1 MIVPPIVFLQLLAN
15 RKFAPAA
22 LALQVGT
29 GDQSAL
35 LPLIGDEQFTMLAKA
50 IPCLI
55 ETRHAQTLPPEV
67 LTAFQVAG
75 CRTLAQDSFHRS
87 DVQTRPVLPEHCE
100 WLTGDWYLAPPLKL
114 SAHQA
119 ASRSLSLKLLQLV
132 AADADTCEIE
142 AVFRQDP
149 ILAYHLLRLVNSLC
163 VGVGKHISS
172 FSQAILI
179 LGRHQLKRWLNLML
193 FAANRDDYRASMLM
207 AKVAVRA
214 RSMELLAK
222 AGGFERQEQDQA
234 FMVGMFSLLGV
245 LFGMPLTDVLTPLKL
260 NLSLHNAVLSRT
272 GKMGRLLYALEK
284 LERADE
290 SGLAELFEDFQLTP
304 MDFNRLSLEAHQWM
318 LNAIHEQPDTRDD

>member
-1 MIVPPIVFLQLLAN
+1 MIVPPLLFLQLLAN
-15 RKFAPAA
+15 RKYAPAA
-22 LALQVGT
+22 LAFQISE
-29 GDQSAL
+29 GDQSLL
-35 LPLIGDEQFTMLAKA
+35 LPLIGDEHFSALAKA

-55 ETRHAQTLPPEV
+55 ETRYAQTLAPDV

-75 CRTLAQDSFHRS
+75 CRTATSECFHHSDERS
-87 DVQTRPVLPEHCE
+87 KPVLPTHCE

-114 SAHQA
+114 SSQQA
-119 ASRSLSLKLLQLV
+119 ASRTLSLKLLQLV

-149 ILAYHLLRLVNSLC
+149 VLAYHLLRLVNSLC

-193 FAANRDDYRASMLM
+193 FAANRDDYRSSMLM

-222 AGGFERQEQDQA
+222 AGGFERSEQDQA

-284 LERADE
+284 LERADAT
-290 SGLAELFEDFQLTP
+290 GLAELFEDFQLAP
-304 MDFNRLSLEAHQWM
+304 MDFNRLSLEAHRWM
-318 LNAIHEQPDTRDD
+318 LNALHEQPDSSDD